1 MDIKW
6 LPKTTKGIVS
16 IYENHITL
24 NKVARDYFK
33 DAYRTLVGY
42 DKDNDI
48 LLIKALNKEEAS
60 LTKYSSNDLHTI
72 SIRPSTDASTE
83 GVIQSLM
90 EFHPGFFQEKSYKFQ
105 CQWEAS
111 QKMLKVY
118 LQRLSNVVNS

>member
-72 SIRPSTDASTE
+72 SIRPSYGRINGK

-90 EFHPGFFQEKSYKFQ
+90 EFHPLDFSKRSLYKFQ

-118 LQRLSNVVNS
+118 MQREVK

>member
-48 LLIKALNKEEAS
+48 LLIKA
-60 LTKYSSNDLHTI
+60 
-72 SIRPSTDASTE
+72 
-83 GVIQSLM
+83 
-90 EFHPGFFQEKSYKFQ
+90 
-105 CQWEAS
+105 
-111 QKMLKVY
+111 
-118 LQRLSNVVNS
+118 

>member
-33 DAYRTLVGY
+33 DAYRALVGY
-42 DKDNDI
+42 DKDNDL

-60 LTKYSSNDLHTI
+60 LPKYSDNDLHQI
-72 SIRPSTDASTE
+72 SIRPSY
-83 GVIQSLM
+83 GRINGKGIIQNLT
-90 EFHPGFFQEKSYKFQ
+90 EFHPIDFSKKSLYKYK
-105 CQWEAS
+105 CDWEAS

-118 LQRLSNVVNS
+118 LQREVN